1 MNSKN
6 IELSLVNELDNSK
19 AHDVVTINVSEITS
33 EMMSMIIATG
43 NSTRHVRS
51 VSMAITEFAKNQDIK
66 VIGIEGQNSGE
77 WVLID
82 LGDTVVHVMLSE
94 TRKLYDLE
102 KLWSQ
107 PKSAP

>member
-51 VSMAITEFAKNQDIK
+51 VSMAIT
-66 VIGIEGQNSGE
+66 
-77 WVLID
+77 
-82 LGDTVVHVMLSE
+82 
-94 TRKLYDLE
+94 
-102 KLWSQ
+102 
-107 PKSAP
+107 